1 MFKLKQLLF
10 LILIYY
16 IFNLN
21 TTNSYALDTNAQYIN
36 GINNLLIIG
45 INTSSNSNSKLY
57 CCIVLT
63 IDSVNK
69 SLKITSIC
77 KDSLVDIPNIGYG
90 NLSDSYINGKEYILI
105 ETMKNNFNLKID
117 NYVVINK
124 VALIKII
131 DSINGINFEG
141 SYVNGQETVNLLYK
155 YSKKDTLLQEE
166 IQRKILQEI
175 LYSFSK
181 LDFIYYPRVI
191 YHTFPYIKV
200 NITPAKMLNLG
211 FTALS
216 FENYTAK
223 QLQFPLIEY
232 SSYISL
238 YNNSFLGWD
247 RSINLLELNQFIY
260 NK

>member
-21 TTNSYALDTNAQYIN
+21 TTNSYSLDTKAQYID

-45 INTSSNSNSKLY
+45 VDSSSNSNSKLY
-57 CCIVLT
+57 CSIVLT

-77 KDSLVDIPNIGYG
+77 KDSLVNIANIGYG
-90 NLSDSYINGKEYILI
+90 KLSNSYINGKEYILI
-105 ETMKNNFNLKID
+105 ETIKNNFTLKID

-131 DSINGINFEG
+131 DSIDGIDFEG
-141 SYVNGQETVNLLYK
+141 SHVNGQETVNSLYK
-155 YSKKDTLLQEE
+155 YSNKNIFLQEE

-191 YHTFPYIKV
+191 YHTFPYIKI
-200 NITPAKMLNLG
+200 NITPSKMLNLG

-216 FENYTAK
+216 FNNYTAK

-247 RSINLLELNQFIY
+247 RRINLLELNKFIY

>member
-21 TTNSYALDTNAQYIN
+21 TTNSYSLDTKAQYID

-45 INTSSNSNSKLY
+45 VDSSSNSNSKLY
-57 CCIVLT
+57 CSIVLT

-77 KDSLVDIPNIGYG
+77 KDSLVNIANIGYG
-90 NLSDSYINGKEYILI
+90 KLSNSYINGKEYILI
-105 ETMKNNFNLKID
+105 ETIKNNFTLKID

-131 DSINGINFEG
+131 DSINGIDFKG
-141 SYVNGQETVNLLYK
+141 SHVNGQETVNLLYK
-155 YSKKDTLLQEE
+155 YSNKNLFLQEE

-181 LDFIYYPRVI
+181 LDFLYYPRVI
-191 YHTFPYIKV
+191 YHTFPYIKI
-200 NITPAKMLNLG
+200 NITPSKMLNLG

-216 FENYTAK
+216 FNNYTAK

-247 RSINLLELNQFIY
+247 RRINLLELNKFIY

>member
-21 TTNSYALDTNAQYIN
+21 TTNSYALDTKTQYID
-36 GINNLLIIG
+36 GINNLVITG
-45 INTSSNSNSKLY
+45 INPSSNSNSKLY

-69 SLKITSIC
+69 SLNITSIC
-77 KDSLVDIPNIGYG
+77 KDSLVDIANIGYG

-141 SYVNGQETVNLLYK
+141 SHVNGQETVNLLYK
-155 YSKKDTLLQEE
+155 YSKKNIFLQEE

-181 LDFIYYPRVI
+181 LDFMYYPKII
-191 YHTFPYIKV
+191 YHTFPYIKI
-200 NITPAKMLNLG
+200 NITPSKMLNLG

-216 FENYTAK
+216 FKTI
-223 QLQFPLIEY
+223 QL
-232 SSYISL
+232 
-238 YNNSFLGWD
+238 NNF
-247 RSINLLELNQFIY
+247 NFH
-260 NK
+260 

>member
-21 TTNSYALDTNAQYIN
+21 TTNSYSLDTKAQYID

-45 INTSSNSNSKLY
+45 VDSSSNSNSKLY
-57 CCIVLT
+57 CSIVLT

-77 KDSLVDIPNIGYG
+77 KDSLVNIANIGYG
-90 NLSDSYINGKEYILI
+90 KLSNSYINGKEYILI
-105 ETMKNNFNLKID
+105 ETIKNNFTLKID

-131 DSINGINFEG
+131 DSINGIDFED
-141 SYVNGQETVNLLYK
+141 SHVNGQETVNLLYK
-155 YSKKDTLLQEE
+155 YSNKNIFLQEE

-191 YHTFPYIKV
+191 YHTFPYIKI
-200 NITPAKMLNLG
+200 NITPSKMLNLG

-216 FENYTAK
+216 FNNYTAK

-238 YNNSFLGWD
+238 YNNFFLGWD
-247 RSINLLELNQFIY
+247 RRINLLELNKFIY

>member
-1 MFKLKQLLF
+1 
-10 LILIYY
+10 
-16 IFNLN
+16 
-21 TTNSYALDTNAQYIN
+21 
-36 GINNLLIIG
+36 
-45 INTSSNSNSKLY
+45 
-57 CCIVLT
+57 
-63 IDSVNK
+63 
-69 SLKITSIC
+69 
-77 KDSLVDIPNIGYG
+77 
-90 NLSDSYINGKEYILI
+90 
-105 ETMKNNFNLKID
+105 MKNNFNLKID

-141 SYVNGQETVNLLYK
+141 SHVNGQETVNLLYK

-181 LDFIYYPRVI
+181 LDFIYYPRII
-191 YHTFPYIKV
+191 YHTFPYIKI
-200 NITPAKMLNLG
+200 NITPSKMLNLG